1 MLLHHSAL
9 WKTVRWYKKVEI
21 HIMETLLSNAYYI
34 YAKNAIKPMAMNM
47 KDLWESIATNLIG
60 PVPPHC
66 HLSHKYSFTNSPL
79 YHQQKNK
86 NTARASKHVVKTK
99 SIRKRDNVYFVPINQ
114 HFALIR
120 VYVSFIKTLVSSKK
134 NYHLVL
140 MINILLSNHIFCLES
155 LVSSNNVFR
164 KRTYNH
170 IPFIA
175 IFVLYTLITTYIV
188 IKNFEPPVY
197 KSQAT

>member
-1 MLLHHSAL
+1 MRINSNKLDRSCSS
-9 WKTVRWYKKVEI
+9 
-21 HIMETLLSNAYYI
+21 TLPF
-34 YAKNAIKPMAMNM
+34 KPQVFFHQ
-47 KDLWESIATNLIG
+47 LPTI
-60 PVPPHC
+60 PP
-66 HLSHKYSFTNSPL
+66 TE
-79 YHQQKNK
+79 KNK

-134 NYHLVL
+134 NSHLVL

-155 LVSSNNVFR
+155 LVPSNNVFR
-164 KRTYNH
+164 KRTYNY